1 MPSLAVA
8 APVVDPSSLQLES
21 LVLHEAR
28 QSSAT
33 YGTKLPFDLQVLP
46 SSVVVVAADCHLD
59 LHHILHDLVVFVA
72 SEQLLVVVLVEVQA
86 HRPELPSALPC

>member
-33 YGTKLPFDLQVLP
+33 YGTKLNPDQGFP
-46 SSVVVVAADCHLD
+46 SSAVVVAADCHLD

-86 HRPELPSALPC
+86 HRSELPSALPC